1 MAWFAMRRCILL
13 AVSAALLLAGGA
25 RADQNDVRLAPLF
38 ERLKTTDSDEE
49 ATQIVRR
56 IWSLWGQA
64 PDRMTSRLFDAGET
78 ALQHGDYQ
86 SALNAFNLVTERAP
100 AFAEGFNQR
109 ATLYFEMG
117 RYADSVADIQRTLA
131 LEPRHFG
138 ALSGLAQIY
147 EQIGNRDTA
156 LKVLK
161 KALEIN
167 PHSRRL
173 KRKISEL
180 EGKST

>member
-1 MAWFAMRRCILL
+1 MRRCILL
-13 AVSAALLLAGGA
+13 AVCAVLLLAGGA
-25 RADQNDVRLAPLF
+25 RADQNDVRLDPLF
-38 ERLKTTDSDEE
+38 DRLKATDSDEE

-56 IWSLWGQA
+56 IWGLWGQA

-78 ALQHGDYQ
+78 ALQHGDYE
-86 SALNAFNLVTERAP
+86 SALNAFNLVVERAP

-109 ATLYFEMG
+109 ATLYFQMG
-117 RYADSVADIQRTLA
+117 RYDDSVADIQRTLA

-147 EQIGNRDTA
+147 ESIGQRDA
-156 LKVLK
+156 AVRVLK

-167 PHSRRL
+167 PHSRRV
-173 KRKISEL
+173 KRKITEL
-180 EGKST
+180 QGRST

>member
-1 MAWFAMRRCILL
+1 MRRCILL

-25 RADQNDVRLAPLF
+25 VRADQNDVRLDPLF
-38 ERLKTTDSDEE
+38 NRLKATDSDEE
-49 ATQIVRR
+49 ASQIVRR
-56 IWSLWGQA
+56 IWGLWGQA
-64 PDRMTSRLFDAGET
+64 PDRTTSRLFDAGET
-78 ALQHGDYQ
+78 ALQHGDLN
-86 SALNAFNLVTERAP
+86 SALNAFNLVVERAP

-109 ATLYFEMG
+109 ATLYFQMG
-117 RYADSVADIQRTLA
+117 RYDDSVADIQRTLA

-147 EQIGNRDTA
+147 ESIGNKDAAVR
-156 LKVLK
+156 VLR

-173 KRKISEL
+173 QRKIREL
-180 EGKST
+180 EGRST

>member
-1 MAWFAMRRCILL
+1 MRRCILL

-25 RADQNDVRLAPLF
+25 VRADQNDVRLEPLF
-38 ERLKTTDSDEE
+38 DRLKATDSDEE
-49 ATQIVRR
+49 ASQIVRR
-56 IWSLWGQA
+56 IWGLWGQA
-64 PDRMTSRLFDAGET
+64 PDRTTSRLFDAGET
-78 ALQHGDYQ
+78 ALQHGDYN
-86 SALNAFNLVTERAP
+86 SALNAFNLVIERAP

-109 ATLYFEMG
+109 ATLYFQMG
-117 RYADSVADIQRTLA
+117 RYDDSVADIQRTLA

-147 EQIGNRDTA
+147 ESIGNKEAAVR
-156 LKVLK
+156 VLK

-173 KRKISEL
+173 SRKIREL
-180 EGKST
+180 EGRST

>member
-1 MAWFAMRRCILL
+1 MRRCILL

-25 RADQNDVRLAPLF
+25 RADQNDGRLDPLF

-56 IWSLWGQA
+56 IWGLWGQA
-64 PDRMTSRLFDAGET
+64 PDRTTSRLFDAGET
-78 ALQHGDYQ
+78 ALQHGDYT
-86 SALNAFNLVTERAP
+86 SALSAFNLVIERAP
-100 AFAEGFNQR
+100 AFAEGFNPR
-109 ATLYFEMG
+109 ATLYFQMG
-117 RYADSVADIQRTLA
+117 RYDDSVADIQRTLA

-147 EQIGNRDTA
+147 ESIGNKDAAVR
-156 LKVLK
+156 VLK

-167 PHSRRL
+167 PHSRRV
-173 KRKISEL
+173 KRKIDEL
-180 EGKST
+180 EGRNI